1 MNWLK
6 ILLLLPMVLR
16 LISVVESIVSGA
28 RQGQVKKDLVMS
40 FIGQLIT
47 MLVSYGVIR
56 QEEVSEVLKVFD
68 QLIDVVVELLNSLG
82 AFKHSG

>member
-6 ILLLLPMVLR
+6 IIMLVPMVLR

-28 RQGQVKKDLVMS
+28 RQGQVKKDMVMS
-40 FIGQLIT
+40 FIGQLIA

-56 QEEVSEVLKVFD
+56 QEEVSDVLKVFD